1 MARICLSTQSYPPET
16 GGVGVA
22 ASRLARTLAR
32 AGHDVHVVAP
42 VLEAA
47 GSMGGVRAAEEDGI
61 HVHRVHHEP
70 GSQEGMFA
78 LRSLVRN
85 LDREV
90 DFDLFHGFFL
100 TAVYPCIGALT
111 QGGRP
116 RPLIASIRGSDA
128 TVLKDNLMTR
138 APILSSLRRADWV
151 TSVNQAYIG
160 LCSEDVDIRDRASVI
175 RNSVEPVSQATAR
188 WQLSEANRGIVG
200 LVGELRAVKDIPL
213 LVRGY
218 ARVPQ
223 SLRRGLVLGG
233 YFTDA
238 GEAAW
243 TERLIGEL
251 GVRKE
256 TRLTGRFAHSAVF
269 DLLRGLNVYV
279 QSSAFEGL
287 PNALL
292 EAACLGVP
300 LVATAVGGM
309 AEILRDGE
317 SGLLVPHGDPAAL
330 GAAIGRVLQDDALAM
345 ALSRGALA
353 LAGELSPERE
363 SREWLDLYDRLLCAP
378 PRCGRA

>member
-85 LDREV
+85 LDRVV

-151 TSVNQAYIG
+151 TSVNHAYIG

-188 WQLSEANRGIVG
+188 WQLSKANRGIVG

>member
-151 TSVNQAYIG
+151 TSVNHAYIG

-353 LAGELSPERE
+353 LAAELSPERE

>member
-47 GSMGGVRAAEEDGI
+47 GSAGGVRAAQEDGI

-70 GSQEGMFA
+70 GSPEGMFA
-78 LRSLVRN
+78 LRALVRN

-90 DFDLFHGFFL
+90 GFDLFHGFFL
-100 TAVYPCIGALT
+100 TAVYPCVGALT

-151 TSVNQAYIG
+151 TSVNHAYIG

-188 WQLSEANRGIVG
+188 WLLSGANRGIVG
-200 LVGELRAVKDIPL
+200 LVGELRAVKDVPL

-223 SLRRGLVLGG
+223 GLRRGLVLGG

-251 GVRKE
+251 GIRHE
-256 TRLTGRFAHSAVF
+256 TTLTGKFPHSAVF

-330 GAAIGRVLQDDALAM
+330 GAAIRRVLEDDALALS
-345 ALSRGALA
+345 LSRGALA

-363 SREWLDLYDRLLCAP
+363 SREWLGLYDRLLSAP

>member
-85 LDREV
+85 LDRVV

-100 TAVYPCIGALT
+100 TAVYPCVGALT

-151 TSVNQAYIG
+151 TSVNHAYIG

>member
-151 TSVNQAYIG
+151 TSVNHAYIG

>member
-85 LDREV
+85 LDRVV

-151 TSVNQAYIG
+151 TSVNHAYIG